1 MVRCCSKPRAWCAGS
16 GFPLCKFRVYEGWR
30 TGSMQPMV
38 RLHRM
43 AAWARAAD
51 AAKSRQRQVLRAVP
65 AVTITIV
72 LPSWAFAMKLGK
84 SRRHRQE
91 PVRLANCQILPG
103 WRIDWCDRV
112 HAVQARLSRSCSHR
126 NQSLTSPGH
135 HGDVLA
141 RLPSH
146 ARATRTTK
154 LPKSAR
160 GLGCARA
167 DAILLSQRRA
177 TQPRPTRFAAMMP
190 VSLCVRDCRNQNDC
204 ALVLAKQRVRRTRGN
219 RSDP

>member
-1 MVRCCSKPRAWCAGS
+1 MVRCCSKPRAWWAGS

-38 RLHRM
+38 RLHRI
-43 AAWARAAD
+43 AAWAPAAD
-51 AAKSRQRQVLRAVP
+51 ASKSRQRQVSASGSGGNHNNR
-65 AVTITIV
+65 VT
-72 LPSWAFAMKLGK
+72 KLGLCHEARK
-84 SRRHRQE
+84 HPPPSVE
-91 PVRLANCQILPG
+91 CFKLANCQILPG

-112 HAVQARLSRSCSHR
+112 HAVQAGLSRSSSHR
-126 NQSLTSPGH
+126 NQSPTSPAH
-135 HGDVLA
+135 HGVLA

-177 TQPRPTRFAAMMP
+177 TQPRPTRFAAVMP

-204 ALVLAKQRVRRTRGN
+204 ALVLARQRVRRTRGN